1 MARSSARC
9 VRGARLPRNA
19 ALTGRCPGLDVL
31 VDLGFDDAQELS
43 AKAILAVKL
52 NKLIDAHALNQV
64 QAAQILGMPQPKISA
79 IRNYKL
85 QGISLERLMHALT
98 ALGQQVKIVV
108 MPSRRGAPAGIKVAA

>member
-1 MARSSARC
+1 MARK
-9 VRGARLPRNA
+9 RLRKGTDN
-19 ALTGRCPGLDVL
+19 VL
-31 VDLGFDDAQELS
+31 VDLGLDDAQELS

-52 NKLIDAHALNQV
+52 NELLDAQALSQV
-64 QAAQILGMPQPKISA
+64 QAADVLGMPQPKISA

-98 ALGQQVKIVV
+98 ALGQHVKIVV